1 MRKLFPLT
9 IILLAIALAGCSG
22 KRANI
27 NSKEAQSPLACAL
40 EVAKSVEHPELKSE
54 ALINIAKGYL
64 KAGKRGKALKVFERA
79 IEVTKELEG
88 TLTPSWRLLEIAD
101 ICIEASEKKKAKE
114 TLFQAKQ
121 IIDKIGD
128 PAIKAGLLTNIA
140 SSYFRLG
147 EKDKAKEI
155 LPQAREAAGEGDDLF
170 NKSFQLRHILEVY
183 LEMGERDK
191 ADEILA
197 EMAKIAEE
205 SKPPQYALLS
215 LVRGYT
221 KTRRY
226 DEAFTIAQKLPD
238 DFLLKAR
245 VLRDITRGC
254 VETGNRDKAIEIT
267 GKAYKMAKVIQDSA
281 LRGEELI
288 AIADM
293 EAEVGEKDKAK
304 KNLSEALS
312 LTEKIKD
319 SWNKTMA
326 FIWIATVYEEMGE
339 KEKALDA
346 LRRASASTGELP
358 SFTGK
363 EICDVYLR
371 LGAYDEAYKVI
382 KRVSNDATKVE
393 VITEIANKYAEA
405 GKKDKASDLFYRALK
420 IARRIEYPDEQIKA
434 LVAIDGAYRK
444 AGLAFEKKGKKVLVK
459 ILNDLKKK

>member
-1 MRKLFPLT
+1 
-9 IILLAIALAGCSG
+9 
-22 KRANI
+22 
-27 NSKEAQSPLACAL
+27 
-40 EVAKSVEHPELKSE
+40 
-54 ALINIAKGYL
+54 
-64 KAGKRGKALKVFERA
+64 
-79 IEVTKELEG
+79 
-88 TLTPSWRLLEIAD
+88 
-101 ICIEASEKKKAKE
+101 
-114 TLFQAKQ
+114 
-121 IIDKIGD
+121 
-128 PAIKAGLLTNIA
+128 
-140 SSYFRLG
+140 
-147 EKDKAKEI
+147 
-155 LPQAREAAGEGDDLF
+155 
-170 NKSFQLRHILEVY
+170 
-183 LEMGERDK
+183 MGERDK

-205 SKPPQYALLS
+205 SKPPQDKTGALLS

-226 DEAFTIAQKLPD
+226 DQAFAIAQKLPD

-293 EAEVGEKDKAK
+293 EAEAGEKDKAK

-346 LRRASASTGELP
+346 LRRASTGELP

-363 EICDVYLR
+363 EICDAYLR

-382 KRVSNDATKVE
+382 KRASNDATKVE
-393 VITEIANKYAEA
+393 VITEIASKYAEA
-405 GKKDKASDLFYRALK
+405 GKRDKASDLLYRALK